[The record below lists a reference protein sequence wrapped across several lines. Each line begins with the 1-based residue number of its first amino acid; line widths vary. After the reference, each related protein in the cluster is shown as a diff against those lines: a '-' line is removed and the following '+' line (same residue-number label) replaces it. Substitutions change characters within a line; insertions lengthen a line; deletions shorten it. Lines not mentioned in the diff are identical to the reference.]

1 VYEYGKLSSYN
12 LLIIKKVEILFNNP
26 GLRELNLGENKINHD
41 GIIALTSVLNWNND
55 TLEVNQ
61 NLFSLLI
68 LQRF

>member
-1 VYEYGKLSSYN
+1 MYEYGKLSSYN